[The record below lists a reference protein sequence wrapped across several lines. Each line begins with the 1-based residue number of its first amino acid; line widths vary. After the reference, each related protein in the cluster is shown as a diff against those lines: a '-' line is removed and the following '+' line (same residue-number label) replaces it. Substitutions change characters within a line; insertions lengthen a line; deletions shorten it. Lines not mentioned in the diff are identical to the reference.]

1 MDSQRIR
8 EPDGQRETQVTK
20 DQKVRTTVSYHLNAC
35 RDLARSTAG
44 GVGGSPRHFLAAA
57 TAADPKWDLWRIR
70 WQTWHK
76 RVAIVIGTFGDVCRL
91 YIGFVSWIGMNSR
104 VPGVWM
110 CVCVWMPRPWNFIW
124 LDRCVCVVCL
134 WLVLLIRVFVVIFG
148 RFCWSVWEP
157 TVVETFNRSPR
168 IDDQITSTTARKAA
182 AIGTC
187 VILIVSYCFC

>member
-1 MDSQRIR
+1 MEACYDWCIPLIR
-8 EPDGQRETQVTK
+8 SYEPMIPMID
-20 DQKVRTTVSYHLNAC
+20 
-35 RDLARSTAG
+35 DLSFSVIEHARPLK
-44 GVGGSPRHFLAAA
+44 GSADFLATA
-57 TAADPKWDLWRIR
+57 TAADPKSDLWRIR

-157 TVVETFNRSPR
+157 TVVETFNRSAR
-168 IDDQITSTTARKAA
+168 IDGQITSTTARKAA